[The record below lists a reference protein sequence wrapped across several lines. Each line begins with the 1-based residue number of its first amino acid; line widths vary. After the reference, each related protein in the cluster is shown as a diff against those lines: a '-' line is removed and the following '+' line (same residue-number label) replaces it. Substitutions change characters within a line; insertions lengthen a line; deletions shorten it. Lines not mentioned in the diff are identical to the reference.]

1 MTGMSDLHLK
11 LIQERLA
18 RRDKLEVD
26 TKEPK
31 IPYRETIRA
40 SSRGEGKFSRQTGG
54 KGQYGHVVIEMEPGE
69 PESGFE
75 FINKIVGG
83 VVPKEYIK
91 PSEMGM
97 KETCESG
104 VIAGYPLIDVKVT
117 MIDGSYHDVDSSEMA
132 FKIAGS
138 MAFKDAVKKCN
149 PVLLEP
155 MMKVEVEV
163 PEDFLGSIIGD
174 LSSRR
179 GQVEGQAIDDGTS
192 KVSAKVPLAE
202 MFGYAT
208 ELRSMTQGRG
218 IFSMEF
224 SHYEDVP
231 RNVAEAII
239 SKNQGNS

>member
-1 MTGMSDLHLK
+1 MGELHLEI
-11 LIQERLA
+11 L
-18 RRDKLEVD
+18 VD
-26 TKEPK
+26 RMLREFKVEANIGAPQVS
-31 IPYRETIRA
+31 YRETIRGSA
-40 SSRGEGKFSRQTGG
+40 KGEGKFARQTGG
-54 KGQYGHVVIEMEPGE
+54 KGQYGHVVIQMEPGE
-69 PESGFE
+69 AGTGFV
-75 FINKIVGG
+75 FVNKIVGG
-83 VVPKEYIK
+83 IVPKEYIG
-91 PSEMGM
+91 PAEAGM

-104 VIAGYPLIDVKVT
+104 VIAGYPLIDDKVS

-138 MAFKDAVKKCN
+138 MAFKDGVKKCN

-155 MMKVEVEV
+155 MMKVEVEI

-179 GQVEGQAIDDGTS
+179 GQVEGQSIDDGIS
-192 KVSAKVPLAE
+192 KVQAKVPLAE

-208 ELRSMTQGRG
+208 QLRSMTQGRG

-224 SHYEDVP
+224 SHYEEVP

>member
-1 MTGMSDLHLK
+1 MG
-11 LIQERLA
+11 
-18 RRDKLEVD
+18 
-26 TKEPK
+26 
-31 IPYRETIRA
+31 
-40 SSRGEGKFSRQTGG
+40 
-54 KGQYGHVVIEMEPGE
+54 EPGE

-75 FINKIVGG
+75 FVNKIVGG
-83 VVPKEYIK
+83 VVPKEFIK

-104 VIAGYPLIDVKVT
+104 VIAGFP
-117 MIDGSYHDVDSSEMA
+117 MIDGSYHDVDSPEMA

-179 GQVEGQAIDDGTS
+179 GQ
-192 KVSAKVPLAE
+192 
-202 MFGYAT
+202 
-208 ELRSMTQGRG
+208 
-218 IFSMEF
+218 
-224 SHYEDVP
+224 
-231 RNVAEAII
+231 
-239 SKNQGNS
+239 